1 MTATPDAGRQTT
13 CREKSA
19 QTDYIIT
26 SVLDTDFYKLTM
38 GQLIFDKYPDVPVKY
53 SFKNRTANV
62 FLAHHIREEDFRR
75 ELDHVRDLRLTD
87 SEAAYLRGL
96 RASGRQLFSER
107 YIEFLRGLRLPDYT
121 VTVSGNNLD
130 VSVAGNWGEA
140 IYWEIFIL
148 STLNELYFRS
158 LRASLR
164 YNGKKEVFAEG
175 LQRLD
180 RKISLVKANPQ
191 VNFSDFGTR
200 RRFSRE
206 WHDLVICRLC
216 SELPRSLFIG
226 TSNVLLASKYGIPPV
241 GTMAHELF
249 MVMSGIMRGDEAM
262 LYASH
267 NRVLEDWW
275 DYYGADLSI
284 ALTDTYGTDFF
295 FRDMT
300 HEQARNYRGLRQDSG
315 DPIAFGEQ
323 AIRFYE
329 SRSIDPR
336 EKVIVFSDG
345 LDIDTILRIAGHFA
359 GRIKC
364 AFGWGTNLTNDLGFG
379 PLSLV
384 VKVVEACSH
393 ATVKLSDNLAK
404 AIGEQQDIERFKR
417 IFGYTGT
424 SYEECRY

>member
-1 MTATPDAGRQTT
+1 MTAASDACRQTG
-13 CREKSA
+13 CRGKSE
-19 QTDYIIT
+19 QPDYIIT

-38 GQLIFDKYPDVPVKY
+38 GQFIFDKYPDVPVKY

-62 FLAHHIREEDFRR
+62 FLAQHIREGDFRR

-87 SEAAYLRGL
+87 NEAAYLLGL

-121 VTVSGNNLD
+121 VTVSENNID

-158 LRASLR
+158 LRERLR

-180 RKISLVKANPQ
+180 RKISLLKAGPP
-191 VNFSDFGTR
+191 VSFSDFGTR

-216 SELPRSLFIG
+216 SDLPGTMFTG
-226 TSNVLLASKYGIPPV
+226 TSNVFLARKYGIAPI

-249 MVMSGIMRGDEAM
+249 MVMSGIMHGDESM
-262 LYASH
+262 IYASH
-267 NRVLEDWW
+267 NRVLQDWW
-275 DYYGADLSI
+275 DYYGADLAI
-284 ALTDTYGTDFF
+284 ALTDTYSTDFF

-300 HEQARNYRGLRQDSG
+300 HEQTRNYRGLRQDSG

-329 SRSIDPR
+329 SRGIDPR

-345 LDIDTILRIAGHFA
+345 LDIDTILRLAGHFA
-359 GRIKC
+359 GRINY

-384 VKVVEACSH
+384 VKVVEACGH

-404 AIGEQQDIERFKR
+404 AIGAQQDIERFKR

-424 SYEECRY
+424 THEECRY

>member
-1 MTATPDAGRQTT
+1 MTAKPDACRQPT
-13 CREKSA
+13 CREQSGHS
-19 QTDYIIT
+19 DYIIT
-26 SVLDTDFYKLTM
+26 SVLDTDFYKFTM

-53 SFKNRTANV
+53 SFKNRTAKV

-87 SEAAYLRGL
+87 NEATYLRGL
-96 RASGRQLFSER
+96 KFSGRPLFSER

-121 VTVSGNNLD
+121 VTVSENNFD

-158 LRASLR
+158 LRKSLCHEI
-164 YNGKKEVFAEG
+164 KEVFAEG

-216 SELPRSLFIG
+216 AELPRSLFIG
-226 TSNVLLASKYGIPPV
+226 TSNVLLACKYGIPPV

-249 MVMSGIMRGDEAM
+249 MVMSGIMSGDEAM
-262 LYASH
+262 IYKSH
-267 NRVLEDWW
+267 NRVLQDWW
-275 DYYGADLSI
+275 DYYGADLAI
-284 ALTDTYGTDFF
+284 ALTDTYCTDFF

-300 HEQARNYRGLRQDSG
+300 HEQARNYHGLRQDSG
-315 DPIAFGEQ
+315 DTIAFGEQ
-323 AIRFYE
+323 AIRFYA
-329 SRSIDPR
+329 SRGIDPR

-345 LDIDTILRIAGHFA
+345 LDIDTILRLAGHFA

-384 VKVVEACSH
+384 VKVVEACGH

-404 AIGEQQDIERFKR
+404 AIGEPQDIERFKR
-417 IFGYTGT
+417 IFGYTGAP
-424 SYEECRY
+424 YEECRY

>member
-1 MTATPDAGRQTT
+1 MTAKPDACRQPT
-13 CREKSA
+13 CREQSGHS
-19 QTDYIIT
+19 DYIIT
-26 SVLDTDFYKLTM
+26 SVLDTDFYKFTM

-53 SFKNRTANV
+53 SFKNRTAKV

-87 SEAAYLRGL
+87 NEATYLRGL
-96 RASGRQLFSER
+96 KFSGRPLFSER

-121 VTVSGNNLD
+121 VTVSENNFD

-158 LRASLR
+158 LRKSLCHEI
-164 YNGKKEVFAEG
+164 KEVFAEG

-216 SELPRSLFIG
+216 AELPRSLFIG
-226 TSNVLLASKYGIPPV
+226 TSNVLLACKYGIPPV

-249 MVMSGIMRGDEAM
+249 MVMSGIMSGDEAM
-262 LYASH
+262 IYKSN
-267 NRVLEDWW
+267 NRVLQDWW
-275 DYYGADLSI
+275 DYYGADLAI
-284 ALTDTYGTDFF
+284 ALTDTYCTDFF

-300 HEQARNYRGLRQDSG
+300 HEQARNYHGLRQDSG
-315 DPIAFGEQ
+315 DTIAFGEQ
-323 AIRFYE
+323 AIRFYA
-329 SRSIDPR
+329 SRGIDPR

-345 LDIDTILRIAGHFA
+345 LDIDTILRLAGHFA

-384 VKVVEACSH
+384 VKVVEACGH

-404 AIGEQQDIERFKR
+404 AIGEPQDIERFKR
-417 IFGYTGT
+417 IFGYTGAP
-424 SYEECRY
+424 YEECRY

>member
-1 MTATPDAGRQTT
+1 MTAAPDVYRHSN
-13 CREKSA
+13 CREKSE
-19 QTDYIIT
+19 QTEHIIT
-26 SVLDTDFYKLTM
+26 SALDTDFYKLTM

-62 FLAHHIREEDFRR
+62 FLAHHIQEADFRR
-75 ELDHVRDLRLTD
+75 ELDHIRDLRLTD
-87 SEAAYLRGL
+87 HEAAYLRGL
-96 RASGRQLFSER
+96 KVSGKPLFSER
-107 YIEFLRGLRLPDYT
+107 YIGFLRGMRLPEYAIT
-121 VTVSGNNLD
+121 VTENNFDISVSGKW
-130 VSVAGNWGEA
+130 SEA

-158 LRASLR
+158 LRERLR

-180 RKISLVKANPQ
+180 RKISLLKSGPQ
-191 VNFSDFGTR
+191 VSFSDFGTR

-216 SELPRSLFIG
+216 SELPHTIFTG
-226 TSNVLLASKYGIPPV
+226 TSNVFLACKYGIAPV
-241 GTMAHELF
+241 GTMAHEMF
-249 MVMSGIMRGDEAM
+249 MVMSGIMHGDESM
-262 LYASH
+262 IYTSH
-267 NRVLEDWW
+267 NRVLQDWW

-284 ALTDTYGTDFF
+284 ALTDTYSTDFF

-300 HEQARNYRGLRQDSG
+300 GEQARNYRGLRQDSG
-315 DPIAFGEQ
+315 DPISFGES

-329 SRSIDPR
+329 SRGIDPR
-336 EKVIVFSDG
+336 EKLIVFSDG
-345 LDIDTILRIAGHFA
+345 LDIETIFRLAEHFA

-364 AFGWGTNLTNDLGFG
+364 AFGWGTNLTNDLGFSA
-379 PLSLV
+379 LSLV
-384 VKVVEACSH
+384 VKVVEACGH

-404 AIGEQQDIERFKR
+404 AIGMPPDIERFKR

-424 SYEECRY
+424 AWEACRY